1 MASKVHYEDNLFFL
15 HSILRTVE
23 SGLRLDVDAEYFRD
37 KVLEDVF
44 FIDATL
50 MRMFSSLKEN
60 PYLINRA
67 SYLRSLR
74 RTVVAF
80 SDFLEQFARGD
91 LGFSDAVSAYSERLT
106 TAQHA
111 HHQVRKE
118 IDLILDQEDP
128 DEETASVVSSQEY
141 GFLLASDE
149 ENEDEDDTTDNAAGS

>member
-1 MASKVHYEDNLFFL
+1 MSSKVHYEDNLFFL

-23 SGLRLDVDAEYFRD
+23 SGLRLDVDTEFFRD
-37 KVLEDVF
+37 KIIEDVF

-60 PYLINRA
+60 TYLINRS

-80 SDFLEQFARGD
+80 SDFLEQFSRGD
-91 LGFSDAVSAYSERLT
+91 LGFAETVSAYSDRLT
-106 TAQHA
+106 TAHHA
-111 HHQVRKE
+111 HYAVRKE
-118 IDLILDQEDP
+118 IDTILDR
-128 DEETASVVSSQEY
+128 DEIDDETSSVVSSQEY

-149 ENEDEDDTTDNAAGS
+149 GDGEQADTQDETGS